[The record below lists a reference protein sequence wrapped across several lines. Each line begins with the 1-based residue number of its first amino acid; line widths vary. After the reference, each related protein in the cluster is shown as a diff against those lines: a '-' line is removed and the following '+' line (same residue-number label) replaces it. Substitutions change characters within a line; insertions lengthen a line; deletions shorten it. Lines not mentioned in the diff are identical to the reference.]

1 MVETIAAKRPLMYV
15 RDGSQKS
22 LFFFQKQFA
31 WDFIWHKNLETWSS
45 SKDNW
50 NGCRVLLC
58 SEKDCWQ
65 RSEKKEND
73 SASVSLYPAYYFS
86 SAASL
91 WIHCPSGKS
100 LAQ

>member
-58 SEKDCWQ
+58 SENCWK
-65 RSEKKEND
+65 RREKKLKRLYLGEFVPCLLLLIFLPRAHCEFTTFQENR
-73 SASVSLYPAYYFS
+73 
-86 SAASL
+86 
-91 WIHCPSGKS
+91 
-100 LAQ
+100 

>member
-45 SKDNW
+45 SKDN
-50 NGCRVLLC
+50 
-58 SEKDCWQ
+58 
-65 RSEKKEND
+65 
-73 SASVSLYPAYYFS
+73 
-86 SAASL
+86 
-91 WIHCPSGKS
+91 
-100 LAQ
+100 